1 MAVLTV
7 IVVAVVL
14 AAAVWWPYSTG
25 RLNGVICGG
34 ACGAEYISA
43 PAEVGARPPAV
54 AELSS
59 AAPSAIDAAAV
70 RGALSSLLTRRESL
84 GSRVG
89 VAVSDLSGSM
99 VQLGVTEGLVPAS
112 TTKLLSGFAA
122 LRLIDP
128 QTRFVTHADL
138 DGDRVI
144 LVGGGD
150 PYLVTARGRKPSPVQ
165 QADLRTLARRTAAAL
180 QALGATRVSIGFDD
194 SLFTG
199 PDFSPAWEPK
209 YRGEVVA
216 PIRALWVEQ
225 GVHKGRIDADPSRVA
240 AERFAG
246 ELRAAGITVAGAP
259 TRVEAPP
266 LSTRLADVRS
276 ATLAQIVENVELS
289 SDNEGAEVIA
299 RHAGLAA
306 GRGAS
311 FAGAVEAIMGQL
323 EAFEIDTTGVH
334 LDDGSGLSRRNRI
347 PPSVL
352 VRVLAL
358 AGSSPKNA
366 RLLAFLPVA
375 HVSGSLAGRLSR
387 DPLAW
392 GMVRAK
398 TGTLTGVHS
407 LAGMV
412 TTRDGHVLAFAVIAD
427 ATPAD
432 DARAQAAIDA
442 IAGALAACDCGS
454 ASPAG
459 N

>member
-1 MAVLTV
+1 MAVLTL
-7 IVVAVVL
+7 IVVAAVL
-14 AAAVWWPYSTG
+14 ATAVWWPYSTG

-43 PAEVGARPPAV
+43 PADLAARRPV
-54 AELSS
+54 AAERGP
-59 AAPSAIDAAAV
+59 AAPSVIDAAAV
-70 RGALSSLLTRRESL
+70 RMALSPLLTQRSL
-84 GSRVG
+84 GPRVG
-89 VAVSDLSGSM
+89 VAVSDLSGSL
-99 VQLGVTEGLVPAS
+99 VQLGVTGGLTPAS
-112 TTKLLSGFAA
+112 TTKILSGFAA
-122 LRLIDP
+122 LRVLDP
-128 QTRFVTHADL
+128 QTRFATHADL

-150 PYLVTARGRKPSPVQ
+150 PYLVTARGPNSSPVE

-180 QALGATRVSIGFDD
+180 QVLGAERVSLGFDD

-199 PDFSPAWEPK
+199 PDFNPAWEAK
-209 YRGEVVA
+209 YRGEVVS

-225 GVHKGRIDADPSRVA
+225 GVHAGRIDADPGRVA

-246 ELRAAGITVAGAP
+246 ALRAAGITVTGEPA
-259 TRVEAPP
+259 RVGSPP
-266 LSTRLADVRS
+266 LTTRLAEVRS
-276 ATLAQIVENVELS
+276 ATLAQIVENVEVY

-299 RHAGLAA
+299 RQAALAA
-306 GRGAS
+306 GREAS
-311 FAGAVEAIMGQL
+311 FAGAVNTVMGQL
-323 EAFEIDTTGVH
+323 EAFELDAAGVH

-358 AGSSPKNA
+358 AGNSAKNA

-375 HVSGSLAGRLSR
+375 HVSGSLAGRLGR
-387 DPLAW
+387 EPLAW

-398 TGTLTGVHS
+398 TGTLTGVHA

-427 ATPAD
+427 ATSAN